1 MKNASLVLRL
11 TLSYLAAAAAV
22 LLLASV
28 ALEWTLARNLAK
40 VELRLLDQKV
50 DLFIQDQALEP
61 SDYSEVFHQL
71 SVAAPG
77 HDPHEY
83 WVRVVDRTGR
93 TLAESPG
100 MAALLPSSSF
110 AAAPTDQLGRGHRR
124 LHTTD
129 GKVYRLR
136 TAWSALAGLQR
147 RGIEIALDGEQDEA
161 LLKEYRGQLALVVL
175 LGLLAL
181 GIAGVWIARRGL
193 RPLDD
198 LGRALRAQNA
208 ESLAV
213 PLDLGRWPAETRQV
227 IEGYNDLAARLHE
240 SFQRLSQFSADL
252 AHELRTPL
260 HNLRLQSDVILS
272 RPRKAADYKL
282 ALLNAQDEYARLTRM
297 TESLLFLA
305 RAENGSQSVQKVHT
319 DLRAELESA
328 AKLFQAQAK
337 QRGLSLDLSGQ
348 ASAEVDRGLLQMTLS
363 NLLANAFAHTPKGG
377 KVKLQAAKFA
387 DKGTRITV
395 TDSGEGMDPAEIP
408 WVFDRFYRGD
418 PARARAEGSGL
429 GLSIVKAVMDLHRGT
444 VSIQSRKG
452 RGCTVTLELP

>member
-1 MKNASLVLRL
+1 MKGASLVLRL
-11 TLSYLAAAAAV
+11 TLSYLAAAATV
-22 LLLASV
+22 LLISSL

-83 WVRVVDRTGR
+83 WVRVVDRAGR

-110 AAAPTDQLGRGHRR
+110 AEASQDRLGRGHRYFR
-124 LHTTD
+124 AAD
-129 GKVYRLR
+129 GKLYRLR
-136 TAWSALAGLQR
+136 MAWSTLTGPQR
-147 RGIEIALDGEQDEA
+147 RGIEIALDGERDEA

-181 GIAGVWIARRGL
+181 GIAGVLIARRGL
-193 RPLDD
+193 KPLDD
-198 LGRALRAQNA
+198 LGRALRAQSA

-213 PLDLGRWPAETRQV
+213 PLDLGLWPAETRQV
-227 IEGYNDLAARLHE
+227 IEGYNDLSARLHE
-240 SFQRLSQFSADL
+240 SFQRLSRFSADL

-305 RAENGSQSVQKVHT
+305 RAENGRQRVQKSRT
-319 DLRAELESA
+319 DLRAELA
-328 AKLFQAQAK
+328 AAARLFQAQAA
-337 QRGLSLDLSGQ
+337 QRGLSLSLSGQ
-348 ASAEVDRGLLQMTLS
+348 ASAQADPGLLQMILS
-363 NLLANAFAHTPKGG
+363 NLLANAFAHTPQGG
-377 KVKLQAAKFA
+377 KVRLKVAKLVNGGAS
-387 DKGTRITV
+387 ITV
-395 TDSGEGMDPAEIP
+395 SDSGAGMDPAELP
-408 WVFDRFYRGD
+408 RVFDRFYRGD
-418 PARARAEGSGL
+418 PSRARAEGSGL
-429 GLSIVKAVMDLHRGT
+429 GLSIVKAVMDLHHGSA
-444 VSIQSRKG
+444 SIHSRKG
-452 RGCTVTLELP
+452 HGCIVVLEFP